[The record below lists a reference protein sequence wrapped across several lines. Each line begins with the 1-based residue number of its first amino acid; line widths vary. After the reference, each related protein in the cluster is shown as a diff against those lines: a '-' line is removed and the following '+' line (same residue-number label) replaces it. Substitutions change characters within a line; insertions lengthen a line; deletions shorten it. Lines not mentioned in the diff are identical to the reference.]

1 MQTKAYAPS
10 KYDVII
16 GKLLKALS
24 KGQNQNYI
32 NLVMNRCTF
41 SSKQWNLI
49 LISFHF
55 KYRHFCEGSCI

>member
-32 NLVMNRCTF
+32 N
-41 SSKQWNLI
+41 
-49 LISFHF
+49 
-55 KYRHFCEGSCI
+55 